1 MKIMTKYHGDL
12 DIATS
17 DIWKFEQGI
26 PGFVDEREFI
36 LLPLPQIEGFQV
48 LQSVTTPNLGF
59 VVTDPFQFFKDY
71 DFTLSNSIL
80 EQLEL
85 TQEKDVQVLTI
96 LTVKDPITN
105 TTANLQAPV
114 ILNTSTKKAKQVILN
129 ETDYE
134 TKHFIFNRQTQQVK
148 G

>member
-12 DIATS
+12 DISTS

-59 VVTDPFQFFKDY
+59 VVTNPFHFFKDY

-85 TQEKDVQVLTI
+85 TKEKDVQVLTI

-114 ILNTSTKKAKQVILN
+114 ILNTAAKKGKQVILN

>member
-12 DIATS
+12 DITIN
-17 DIWKFEQGI
+17 DIWKFDQGI

-48 LQSVTTPNLGF
+48 LQSVATPHLGF

-71 DFTLSNSIL
+71 DFTLNASIL

-85 TQEKDVQVLTI
+85 TQDKDVQVLTI

-105 TTANLQAPV
+105 TTANLQAPI
-114 ILNTSTKKAKQVILN
+114 ILNTANQKGKQVILN
-129 ETDYE
+129 ETDYQ
-134 TKHFIFNRQTQQVK
+134 TKHFIFNRKMQKVK